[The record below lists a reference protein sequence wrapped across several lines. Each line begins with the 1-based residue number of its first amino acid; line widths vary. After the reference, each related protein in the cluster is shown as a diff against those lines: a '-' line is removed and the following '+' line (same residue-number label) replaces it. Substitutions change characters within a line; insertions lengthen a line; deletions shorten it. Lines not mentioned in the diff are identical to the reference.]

1 MTDVS
6 ESMSTGS
13 EPEPVP
19 ADKDDIRELRAQ
31 LDAITQ
37 ELKRLNERVRTV
49 DQRTM
54 MMPRGLL
61 TDIQALQQLLQR
73 YEPRATLPQVAGW
86 ALSPRGLLTLTDL
99 IESTDARTVVECGS
113 GTSTLWIA
121 LALRKLGR
129 GKVIALDH
137 LPEYAERTQALIDA
151 HDLGWFAE
159 VRLAPL
165 AERATPRGSFL
176 WYDVDPVTFRHPIDV
191 LLVDGP
197 PQSTGRHARYP
208 ALPVLT
214 PYLATDTMII
224 CDDTSRR
231 DEQEMIDFWIEEDP
245 RLQRLPS
252 PGQDL
257 ELLRLSS

>member
-6 ESMSTGS
+6 KSTPTGS
-13 EPEPVP
+13 EPEP
-19 ADKDDIRELRAQ
+19 ADKEDIRELRAQ

-37 ELKRLNERVRTV
+37 ELKQLTQRVRSV

-61 TDIQALQQLLQR
+61 TDFQALQQLLHR
-73 YEPRATLPQVAGW
+73 YRPEATLPQVAGW

-99 IESTDARTVVECGS
+99 IESANARTVVECGS

-121 LALRKLGR
+121 YALRKLGR
-129 GKVIALDH
+129 GKVIAFDH
-137 LPEYAERTQALIDA
+137 LPEYAQRTQALIDE
-151 HDLGWFAE
+151 HDLAWFAE

-165 AERATPRGSFL
+165 AQRATPRGSFL
-176 WYDVDPVTFRHPIDV
+176 WYDIDPATFRHPIDV

-208 ALPVLT
+208 ALPILT
-214 PYLATDTMII
+214 PFLAPGAVVL

-231 DEQEMIDFWIEEDP
+231 DEQEMIDFWLGEDP
-245 RLQRLPS
+245 QLQRLPS

-257 ELLRLSS
+257 ELLQLPL

>member
-6 ESMSTGS
+6 ESTSTGS
-13 EPEPVP
+13 ESEP

-31 LDAITQ
+31 LDTITQ
-37 ELKRLNERVRTV
+37 ELKRLTERVRSV
-49 DQRTM
+49 DHRTM

-61 TDIQALQQLLQR
+61 TDFQALQQLLHR
-73 YEPRATLPQVAGW
+73 YQPEATLPQVAGW
-86 ALSPRGLLTLTDL
+86 ALGPRGLLILTDF
-99 IESTDARTVVECGS
+99 IESANARTIVECGS

-121 LALRKLGR
+121 YALRKMGV
-129 GKVIALDH
+129 GKVIAIDH
-137 LPEYAERTQALIDA
+137 LPEYAERTQALIDE

-165 AERATPRGSFL
+165 AERDTPRGTFR
-176 WYDVDPVTFRHPIDV
+176 WYDVDPTTFRHPIDV

-214 PYLATDTMII
+214 PFLAPGAMIL

-231 DEQEMIDFWIEEDP
+231 DEQAMIEFWLAEDP
-245 RLQRLPS
+245 RLQRMPS
-252 PGQDL
+252 PGADL
-257 ELLRLSS
+257 EALQLLG